1 MAYTGNGTAN
11 HTIPHHLGSTPE
23 MFWVKIRSGDNNN
36 WGVYHHKSN
45 ANPEQYALYLDGNAS
60 ATDDGFLNDVGPTS
74 SVINLSGGNYGNVNT
89 NTYVAHCWSEVQGF
103 SKMFTFK
110 GNGSTDGTYVHL
122 GFSPELIIWKNAT
135 TSNLQGWWM
144 ADAKRDTYNV
154 ADNNLRPSGTG
165 GESESYDMFDFTSNG
180 FKVRWDDDAI
190 NDSGETFVGMA
201 FAKAPCVNSS
211 GVPANAR

>member
-1 MAYTGNGTAN
+1 MG
-11 HTIPHHLGSTPE
+11 LGVADPPKTSRKK
-23 MFWVKIRSGDNNN
+23 KIRFFNVKQILVSGFLETTIMITNTNSVGVVRDAVLKWFVDTN
-36 WGVYHHKSN
+36 WYGDDQWWYTYPVVGETY
-45 ANPEQYALYLDGNAS
+45 
-60 ATDDGFLNDVGPTS
+60 DGFLNDTAPTS
-74 SVINLSGGNYGNVNT
+74 SVINLSSGNYGNVNT
-89 NTYVAHCWSEVQGF
+89 NTYVAHCWSDVQGF

-165 GESESYDMFDFTSNG
+165 GESQSYDMFDFMGN
-180 FKVRWDDDAI
+180 VA
-190 NDSGETFVGMA
+190 
-201 FAKAPCVNSS
+201 
-211 GVPANAR
+211 